1 MTEIARASGGGT
13 VLVGSIAWNKGM
25 LGWKGD
31 WRLYS
36 TDGPHHW
43 QIQNVNFDAAF
54 RSAMRGAAQVLS
66 GNGEPQDEVQ

>member
-1 MTEIARASGGGT
+1 MHQAYSSCGGT

-25 LGWKGD
+25 LGD

-36 TDGPHHW
+36 ADGLHHW